1 MAVTT
6 SSRTSPNGGLPQR
19 GHHRHRRRPR
29 LNGKNDYAYTA
40 GIPQALAD
48 ALEKYHDDDDYIDDV
63 QLTED
68 GEWLILVGKNG
79 CQWSNI
85 PSKLESKL
93 RQWNEAEETITSVT
107 FNDDG
112 DWIDVST
119 DTSPL
124 PARIWTTGSRKAS
137 RLTDSCGLLT

>member
-1 MAVTT
+1 MKLYSFLGAVRKGYHPLSPTT
-6 SSRTSPNGGLPQR
+6 GDNHITDTGGDLA
-19 GHHRHRRRPR
+19 

-79 CQWSNI
+79 CQ
-85 PSKLESKL
+85 
-93 RQWNEAEETITSVT
+93 
-107 FNDDG
+107 
-112 DWIDVST
+112 
-119 DTSPL
+119 
-124 PARIWTTGSRKAS
+124 
-137 RLTDSCGLLT
+137 